1 MQGVARE
8 EKAFREGGGPA
19 GADEFQVAVRRRPV
33 DFIADDRV
41 SGVGEVDP
49 DLVGAAGERLGGD
62 EGEPAFRAS
71 DPRQDPE
78 AGERRGTGRMHRA
91 LEVDCCFADLAEAY
105 DRGLDFERVFRPAA
119 DDCQVGFLDFPLL
132 HGHRGGA
139 RGAGGFGHE
148 DDAAGF
154 AVEPVD
160 KRDLAAVRDL
170 VAQEI
175 AEPVPE
181 RPRAVRL
188 RGMHEQPGRLV
199 HGKKVRR
206 LPEDLELFL
215 IRIHKAAMVGANMI
229 HLRNVTRT
237 YSSGSGVVRALD
249 SVSLDI
255 AAGEFVTVSGPSGCG
270 KSTLLNLLGGLDR
283 PTSGE
288 VVVDGLPLHQAD
300 EKALTAYRRHTLGI
314 VFQFFNLLPAMTVR
328 ENVEL
333 PLLLRGD
340 PHKKAALRVA
350 EMLDMVGLGRRAH
363 HFPHQLSGGEMQR
376 TAIARA
382 LAGGPRLVLADEP
395 TGNLDSAN
403 AANVCETLTKIASQ
417 KIAVLVIVT
426 HSEPVAAMAPVRIQM
441 LDGKILTHFNDRD
454 PAR

>member
-8 EKAFREGGGPA
+8 EEAFREGGGPA
-19 GADEFQVAVRRRPV
+19 GADELQVALRRRAV
-33 DFIADDRV
+33 DFVPDDRV
-41 SGVGEVDP
+41 AGVGEVDT

-62 EGEPAFRAS
+62 QGEPAFRAL
-71 DPRQDPE
+71 DPGQDPE
-78 AGERRGTGRMHRA
+78 PGVGCGSGRMHGP
-91 LEVDCCFADLAEAY
+91 LEVDGCFADFAETD
-105 DRGLDFERVFRPAA
+105 DRGVDFERVIRPAA
-119 DDCQVGFLDFPLL
+119 DDGQVGLPDFSLL
-132 HGHRGGA
+132 HGHGS
-139 RGAGGFGHE
+139 GAGGTGVFCHE

-154 AVEPVD
+154 AVEAVD
-160 KRDLAAVRDL
+160 ERDLAAVREL

-188 RGMHEQPGRLV
+188 GGMHEQPGRLV
-199 HGKKVRR
+199 RGKKIRR

-215 IRIHKAAMVGANMI
+215 IRIHNAAMVAANMI

-255 AAGEFVTVSGPSGCG
+255 AAGEFVSVSGPSGCG

-283 PTSGE
+283 PTSGD

-350 EMLDMVGLGRRAH
+350 EMLDIVGMGARAH

-382 LAGGPRLVLADEP
+382 LAGGPRLLLADEP